1 MTPAIAP
8 FVSRLFYTALRVCAG
23 LIALLGALFLGNLL
37 PVAYLLF
44 TGQLAAGDRL
54 PFDEVTP
61 SVREAVVQ
69 LLVFF
74 SVTVAGSVLG
84 VWAGKQHRREP

>member
-1 MTPAIAP
+1 MTRAAP

-23 LIALLGALFLGNLL
+23 LIALLGALLLGNLL

-44 TGQLAAGDRL
+44 TGQLAPGDRL

-61 SVREAVVQ
+61 TVREAVVQ
-69 LLVFF
+69 LLLFC
-74 SVTVAGSVLG
+74 SVTVVGSVLG
-84 VWAGKQHRREP
+84 VWAGKQHRRRL

>member
-23 LIALLGALFLGNLL
+23 LVALLGALFLGNLL

-44 TGQLAAGDRL
+44 TGQLAAGDHL
-54 PFDEVTP
+54 PFDEVAP
-61 SVREAVVQ
+61 SVREVVMQ
-69 LLVFF
+69 LLVFS

-84 VWAGKQHRREP
+84 VWAGKQLRRAP